1 MTDVDHEIQW
11 IKNRLAEHEHRI
23 INLEEKVASLR
34 SGLD

>member
-1 MTDVDHEIQW
+1 MTDADNEIQG

-23 INLEEKVASLR
+23 INLEEKIASLR